1 MRKVL
6 NISLPAELKN
16 EVDKAVKSEQY
27 ATRSEFFRYLLR
39 LWKEEQILKELK
51 KSQKE
56 ITEGKGKVLKSLKS
70 LR

>member
-6 NISLPAELKN
+6 NISLPAELEK
-16 EVDKAVKSEQY
+16 EVDKAVKTGNY

-39 LWKEEQILKELK
+39 LWKEEEALKELR

-56 ITEGKGKVLKSLKS
+56 IAEGKGKVLKSLKD